1 VLEGATVREGGGR
14 GARRAGMRWQEPG
27 PERGRRAKMREELKE
42 DDVELQL
49 RRCSEDTGTRGAQVS
64 HLGTQAGR
72 DPGGGGKSMSFIFS
86 NIHT

>member
-1 VLEGATVREGGGR
+1 
-14 GARRAGMRWQEPG
+14 
-27 PERGRRAKMREELKE
+27 MREELKE